1 MRFQRR
7 LTLAAVAAGV
17 TLAAPAAAST
27 SRGPSTPIDPY
38 VLPVADGVHITSL
51 LTVDGALGDGGAASN
66 GYEMVGTPD
75 GLGAMQRPGRD
86 FTLYMNHELGDTQGI
101 VRAHGQA
108 GAFVSRWEIDPKTLK
123 VKKGSDLIAPG
134 VQYWNYVT
142 QRYQGTASPGGDNPR
157 TFGSEQPNVAQDD
170 FVAQRAAIGR
180 LCSGTLT
187 DPGQLYNERTGRGY
201 LGQIFFPNEET
212 GIEGRA
218 FGTLEDGTTKQLPRL
233 GLFSYENAAPAANR
247 SDTTLVMG
255 NEDSSDGQLRV
266 YVGDKRR
273 RGDAFDRA
281 GLTDGVNHVVDLV
294 DETVSGD
301 AAFRARYG
309 EGTPV
314 EFDLSEVDWDQS
326 GAAQNAEATAD
337 GLSLS
342 RIEDGAWDPRNP
354 SDYYFVAT
362 DGGDVRPGL
371 EGGARD
377 SGGLWR
383 LSFEDIERP
392 ERGGTLTLLLDGV
405 GGDEDAVLLNSPDN
419 LDIDRRGNL
428 LIQEDPGNSRERAR
442 IVAYQIH
449 TGELGVLAQFDAAL
463 FSAPT
468 PVLTINEETSGIV
481 DAREVL
487 GRGWWLFDAQV
498 HRPVAGPAVAEGQLL
513 AMRIKR
519 WDEVYRSHMGPARIA
534 VMRRR

>member
-1 MRFQRR
+1 MRFERS
-7 LTLAAVAAGV
+7 LKV
-17 TLAAPAAAST
+17 TLAAAAAGVSLAAPVAAST
-27 SRGPSTPIDPY
+27 GRGPSTPVEPY
-38 VLPVADGVHITSL
+38 VLPVSDGVQITSL
-51 LTVDGALGDGGAASN
+51 LTVDGVLGDGGAASN

-75 GLGAMQRPGRD
+75 GLGAMQGPGHD
-86 FTLYMNHELGDTQGI
+86 FTLLMNHELGETQGI
-101 VRAHGQA
+101 VRAHGQP
-108 GAFVSRWEIDPKTLK
+108 GAFVSRWEIDSRTLE
-123 VKKGSDLIAPG
+123 VEKGADLIQPG
-134 VQYWNYVT
+134 VRYWNYIT
-142 QRYQGTASPGGDNPR
+142 QHYQDSPSPGGDNPR
-157 TFGSEQPNVAQDD
+157 TFGTEQPNIPQDD
-170 FVAQRAAIGR
+170 FVAQRAAFGR
-180 LCSGTLT
+180 FCSGTLT
-187 DPGQLYNERTGRGY
+187 DRGGLYNPRTGSGY
-201 LGQIFFPNEET
+201 FGRIFLPNEET
-212 GIEGRA
+212 GTEGRA

-233 GLFSYENAAPAANR
+233 GLFAYENAAPAANR

-255 NEDSSDGQLRV
+255 TEDSADGQLRA

-273 RGDAFDRA
+273 HGDPFDRA
-281 GLTDGVNHVVDLV
+281 GLTDGVGHVIDLV

-314 EFDLSEVDWDQS
+314 DFDLSEVDWDQS

-342 RIEDGAWDPRNP
+342 RIEDGAWDPRSP
-354 SDYYFVAT
+354 SDFYFVTT
-362 DGGDVRPGL
+362 DGGDVSRRGP
-371 EGGARD
+371 EGGNRD

-383 LSFEDIERP
+383 LSFADIERP

-405 GGDEDAVLLNSPDN
+405 GGEEDTVLLNSPDN

-449 TGELGVLAQFDAAL
+449 TGELGVVAQFDPAL
-463 FSAPT
+463 FSLAT

-498 HRPVAGPAVAEGQLL
+498 HRATTPALVAEGQLL

-519 WDEVYRSHMGPARIA
+519 WDDVYR
-534 VMRRR
+534 

>member
-1 MRFQRR
+1 MRFERS
-7 LTLAAVAAGV
+7 LKVTLAAAAAGV
-17 TLAAPAAAST
+17 TLAAPVAAST
-27 SRGPSTPIDPY
+27 GRGPSTPIDPY
-38 VLPVADGVHITSL
+38 VLPVADGVDITSL
-51 LTVDGALGDGGAASN
+51 LTVDGLLGEGGAASN

-75 GLGAMQRPGRD
+75 GLGAMEGPGHT
-86 FTLYMNHELGDTQGI
+86 FTVLMNHEIGDTQGI
-101 VRAHGQA
+101 VRAHGQL
-108 GAFVSRWEIDPKTLK
+108 GAFVSRWEIDSRTLE
-123 VKKGSDLIAPG
+123 VEKGSDLIQPG
-134 VQYWNYVT
+134 VRYWNYVT
-142 QRYQGTASPGGDNPR
+142 QQYQDAPSPAGDNPR

-170 FVAQRAAIGR
+170 FIAQRAALGR

-187 DPGQLYNERTGRGY
+187 DPGQLYNARTGRGY
-201 LGQIFFPNEET
+201 LGQIFLPNEET

-273 RGDAFDRA
+273 RGDGFDRA
-281 GLTDGVNHVVDLV
+281 GLTNGVNHVIDLV

-301 AAFRARYG
+301 AAFRAKYG

-362 DGGDVRPGL
+362 DGGDPRPGL
-371 EGGARD
+371 EGGTRD

-392 ERGGTLTLLLDGV
+392 ERGGTLTLLLDGA
-405 GGDEDAVLLNSPDN
+405 GGDEDAVRLNSPDN
-419 LDIDRRGNL
+419 VDIDRRGNL

-449 TGELGVLAQFDAAL
+449 TGELGVVAQLDPAL
-463 FSAPT
+463 FSLAT
-468 PVLTINEETSGIV
+468 PVLTINEESSGIV
-481 DAREVL
+481 DARHVL

-498 HRPVAGPAVAEGQLL
+498 HRANTTALVGEGQLL

-519 WDEVYRSHMGPARIA
+519 WDDVYR
-534 VMRRR
+534 